1 MVILLAA
8 VPGCSIK
15 KVAINKLGD
24 ALAGSGATFSSD
36 DDPEL
41 IESAVPFSLKLLE
54 SLLAESPNHRGMLIA
69 ASSGFTQYA
78 YAFLQQPAD
87 EAEDKDLNRAAALR
101 GRARRMY
108 VRARGYGLRALE
120 VKHRGFEAALRKD
133 SKEAVRIATKAD
145 VPALYWTAA
154 CWGSVI
160 SLSKD
165 QPDVIADQ
173 PLVEAMIDRAFELDP
188 DFDRGA
194 IHSFLI
200 NYESSRPGAAAGA
213 DDRARKHFDR
223 AVQLS
228 QGFQAG
234 PLVSLAENVSQ
245 PKQNRKEFESLLNR
259 ALAVNV
265 DAKPEYRLVNLV
277 MQRRARWL
285 LSRVDQLFVE

>member
-1 MVILLAA
+1 MI
-8 VPGCSIK
+8 PGCSIK

-24 ALAGSGATFSSD
+24 ALAGSGTTFASD
-36 DDPEL
+36 DDLEL
-41 IESAVPFSLKLLE
+41 IESAVPFSLKLIE

-78 YAFLQQPAD
+78 YAFIQQPAD
-87 EAEDKDLNRAAALR
+87 EAEDKDLARATSLR

-108 VRARGYGLRALE
+108 LRARGYGLRALE

-133 SKEAVRIATKAD
+133 SKEAVRAAAKTD

-154 CWGSVI
+154 SWGSAI

-173 PLVEAMIDRAFELDP
+173 PLVEALIDRAFELDP

-194 IHSFLI
+194 IHSLLI
-200 NYESSRPGAAAGA
+200 NYESSRPGGATGA
-213 DDRARKHFDR
+213 DDRARKHFER
-223 AVQLS
+223 AMQLS

-245 PKQNRKEFESLLNR
+245 PEQNRKEIESLLNR
-259 ALAVNV
+259 ALAV
-265 DAKPEYRLVNLV
+265 
-277 MQRRARWL
+277 
-285 LSRVDQLFVE
+285 